1 MNIQPQNSH
10 SRAHT
15 PLRVAAA
22 FGLVLGFGLLLARV
36 PAVRFQAAMAVAL
49 LLANGFALGAFLW
62 RAWKQPRER
71 LGWLLFALGV
81 PLTLAA
87 NLILAIND
95 PARTRAGTLD
105 WAFLAL
111 SVAIGHTQAFA
122 LLAWPWRKTERA
134 SYLFDLLGSMLF
146 SASLFLLLWTVG
158 IWQAKFHPDGVIH
171 VTTIALAGRLAVTSG
186 AAIYLFSRDPR
197 RIHGPLGWVLGA
209 LAMVAITVV
218 LLHPSLPTGS
228 IMDRATPWFAVVLL
242 GPIFLIFAAISPLPV
257 EAPVEP
263 VPTGLLAAEA
273 VLYIPFVVAS
283 GVLGLALFQDQTLLI
298 WPLCVFLATTGLL
311 VLRQFLLL
319 REVNSAK
326 TRLEE
331 RVAQRTR
338 SLETLQSVILKTE
351 RMNAMATLGAGLAH
365 DLNNLLGVI
374 RNSAE
379 LMDLELAEGRLPE
392 TRDLNRIMEAA
403 SKAGGLSHRLMAFG
417 RKESA
422 LASTRP
428 AELREAVEATREIL
442 EMMLPRTIQLAF
454 DLQEPE
460 GSVPI
465 DARALEQMLVNLVGN
480 AKDAMPEGGTI
491 SVRLRGEAAEGGRR
505 AILEVADTGP
515 GVPPE
520 IQDLIFE
527 VFFTTK
533 PEGKGTGL
541 GLPSVRSLVEAQGGT
556 VTLESLPGQGTTFR
570 LAFPIQS

>member
-111 SVAIGHTQAFA
+111 SVAIGHIQAFA

-428 AELREAVEATREIL
+428 AELRE
-442 EMMLPRTIQLAF
+442 
-454 DLQEPE
+454 PE

>member
-1 MNIQPQNSH
+1 
-10 SRAHT
+10 
-15 PLRVAAA
+15 
-22 FGLVLGFGLLLARV
+22 
-36 PAVRFQAAMAVAL
+36 
-49 LLANGFALGAFLW
+49 
-62 RAWKQPRER
+62 
-71 LGWLLFALGV
+71 
-81 PLTLAA
+81 
-87 NLILAIND
+87 
-95 PARTRAGTLD
+95 
-105 WAFLAL
+105 
-111 SVAIGHTQAFA
+111 
-122 LLAWPWRKTERA
+122 
-134 SYLFDLLGSMLF
+134 MLF

-283 GVLGLALFQDQTLLI
+283 GVLGLALFQEQTPLI

-428 AELREAVEATREIL
+428 AELRE
-442 EMMLPRTIQLAF
+442 
-454 DLQEPE
+454 PE

>member
-111 SVAIGHTQAFA
+111 SVAIGHIQAFA

-283 GVLGLALFQDQTLLI
+283 GVLGLALFQEQTPLI

-428 AELREAVEATREIL
+428 AELRE
-442 EMMLPRTIQLAF
+442 
-454 DLQEPE
+454 PE